1 MKKRVAILF
10 PGQGSQYE
18 GMGKDIFDSSIEGSD
33 TVLGLGSLVGEEAA
47 RKIIE
52 GGLDD
57 LSKTRYAQPAI
68 FLNSVLLYNQLKSMD
83 IFDIEASL
91 GLSLGEYSALCC
103 AGLFNLEDGIRLVDI
118 RGQIM
123 SEGAAGKGAMVAVMR
138 SDIETIQSIIDD
150 AKGDG
155 VLSICNLNSPSQIVV
170 GGDFEAIESFE
181 ARCSE
186 KGIKRAV
193 RLAVEGPFHTEILL
207 EAAKKFEDYLKN
219 ISFGKIQ
226 YDVYSNFN
234 TNSYM
239 DMNSDEEIVDT
250 LKKQMYSP
258 VLFESCAK
266 KLIMR
271 GIDTFVEVGPGKGL
285 SGFIKKIDKSCRV
298 FNVQT
303 LDDINNLRENI
314 NIF

>member
-1 MKKRVAILF
+1 MKKKVAILF

-18 GMGKDIFDSSIEGSD
+18 GMGKDIFDSNIEGSD
-33 TVLGLGSLVGEEAA
+33 TVSNLGSLVGEETA

-52 GGLDD
+52 GSLDD
-57 LSKTRYAQPAI
+57 LSKTRYAQLAI
-68 FLNSVLLYNQLKSMD
+68 FLNSVMLYRQLKSMD
-83 IFDIEASL
+83 IFDIEASI

-103 AGLFNLEDGIRLVDI
+103 AGLFNLEDGVKLVDI

-123 SEGAAGKGAMVAVMR
+123 SEGASGKGTMVAVMK

-150 AKGDG
+150 VKCGG
-155 VLSICNLNSPSQIVV
+155 LLSICNLNSPSQVVV
-170 GGDFEAIESFE
+170 GGDFEAIERFE
-181 ARCSE
+181 LRCGE
-186 KGIKRAV
+186 RGIKRVV
-193 RLAVEGPFHTEILL
+193 RLDVEGPFHTEILL
-207 EAAKKFEDYLKN
+207 ESAEKFEDYLKN
-219 ISFGKIQ
+219 TNFGKIQ

-239 DMNSDEEIVDT
+239 DMSGDEEIVDT

-271 GIDTFVEVGPGKGL
+271 GIDTFIEVGPGKSL
-285 SGFIKKIDKSCRV
+285 SGFIKKIDKSCQV